1 MTVLIYLDTS
11 TQVGGPDHPR
21 SLRVPMPQKLGS
33 RLVGN
38 HWISERD
45 ALRQRSRRAGG
56 TNRPTVS

>member
-38 HWISERD
+38 HWISGT
-45 ALRQRSRRAGG
+45 RRPPAEESKGWR
-56 TNRPTVS
+56 NQ